1 VTGIIHHVEKEPDD
15 DEHIQLQLH
24 LQFED
29 LLNDRN
35 RTGRQGCL
43 VLEPIVRIR
52 SGIPIHSRRW
62 IQAGHLGSA
71 ILDGYHRGGIITSHT
86 SVSIIGRA

>member
-1 VTGIIHHVEKEPDD
+1 MTGIIHHVEKEPDD

-43 VLEPIVRIR
+43 VLEPDL
-52 SGIPIHSRRW
+52 SESAQGSLYT
-62 IQAGHLGSA
+62 QDAGFKPGTLGLPSWMDTIA
-71 ILDGYHRGGIITSHT
+71 G
-86 SVSIIGRA
+86 VS

>member
-1 VTGIIHHVEKEPDD
+1 MTGIIHHVEKEPDD

-43 VLEPIVRIR
+43 VLEPICQNPV
-52 SGIPIHSRRW
+52 SQPDALEPCCDFHS
-62 IQAGHLGSA
+62 AVELPTEKHA
-71 ILDGYHRGGIITSHT
+71 H
-86 SVSIIGRA
+86 VN